1 MKKTYTLIA
10 LLGLLVTMA
19 VAANAQIAG
28 RSQMR
33 ANIPFEFNVGD
44 KTLPA
49 GEYRVAQVNASSDQV
64 ILQISSTAGGR
75 TAMLQMNWV
84 KAKQANGSML
94 VFHRYGDKYFLAQT
108 WIDGESDGLA
118 APKSRT
124 ERVTQR
130 ELAAMKAQTETVQVR
145 TR

>member
-49 GEYRVAQVNASSDQV
+49 GE
-64 ILQISSTAGGR
+64 
-75 TAMLQMNWV
+75 
-84 KAKQANGSML
+84 
-94 VFHRYGDKYFLAQT
+94 
-108 WIDGESDGLA
+108 
-118 APKSRT
+118 
-124 ERVTQR
+124 
-130 ELAAMKAQTETVQVR
+130 
-145 TR
+145 